1 MAYKQKPCRV
11 CGKLFTP
18 CAYCEKDDTAFHWRA
33 IACSVECG
41 KEYLRRVLEARQ
53 KDVSKETVASTAVE
67 NSVEEKKEEDTAL
80 PINEESTEEKPE
92 VHSPVKMRNRAKAKD
107 FSKK

>member
-33 IACSVECG
+33 IACSIECG

-67 NSVEEKKEEDTAL
+67 NSVEEKNEEDTSL
-80 PINEESTEEKPE
+80 PINEENAEEKTE